1 MQYLKPLY
9 NYTIMLKIGY
19 IFLFLLLN
27 ACQPVKNEN
36 VHTKKEFALVIHGGA
51 GVIEPGTMSKA
62 LENEYH
68 LSLSEALEIGKVILS
83 SGGKSID
90 AVEAVITFMENDS
103 LFNAGKGAVFT
114 NEGKNEL
121 DASIMVGRDMSAGA
135 VAGVTIIK
143 NPIKAARA
151 VMEKSPHVLMSGKGA
166 EEFAILQGCE
176 KVDPSYFYTKKSYES
191 LQAEIEK
198 LKNNKMGT
206 VGCVALDKFGD
217 IVAGTSTGGM
227 TNKKYNRV
235 GDSPII
241 GAGTYA
247 DNNVCGI
254 SCTGHGEYF
263 IRFSVAKDIAS
274 MMEYKNMSIQEASDY
289 VIKEKLVS
297 KGGKGGM
304 IGLDKYGNIVMPF
317 NTVGMYRGYCTPD
330 KKETFLYK

>member
-1 MQYLKPLY
+1 MFKPLY
-9 NYTIMLKIGY
+9 
-19 IFLFLLLN
+19 IFYFIPFMLLN
-27 ACQPVKNEN
+27 ACQTGSNEKTT
-36 VHTKKEFALVIHGGA
+36 TKQPYALVIHGGA
-51 GVIEPGTMSKA
+51 GVIEPGSMSKE
-62 LENEYH
+62 LENQYH
-68 LSLSEALEIGKVILS
+68 QSLAEALEIGEKILS

-103 LFNAGKGAVFT
+103 LFNAGRGAVFT

-121 DASIMVGRDMSAGA
+121 DASIMVGKDMSAGA
-135 VAGVTIIK
+135 IAGVTNIK

-151 VMEKSPHVLMSGKGA
+151 VMEKSPHVLMVGKGA
-166 EEFAILQGCE
+166 EEFALLQGCE
-176 KVDPSYFYTKKSYES
+176 KVDPSYFYTKKRYES
-191 LQAEIEK
+191 LLEEIHK
-198 LKNNKMGT
+198 LKNKKMGT

-235 GDSPII
+235 GDAPII

-274 MMEYKNMSIQEASDY
+274 LMEYKNMSLQEASDF
-289 VIKEKLVS
+289 VIKEKLKS
-297 KGGKGGM
+297 KGGEGGM
-304 IGLDKYGNIVMPF
+304 IGLDKYGNVVMPF
-317 NTVGMYRGYCTPD
+317 NTSGMYRGYCIPG
-330 KKETFLYK
+330 KKETFLY